1 MMIYVVVLETTK
13 MTSTQPNPIII
24 YYFLTYTDG
33 QDDNFIQD
41 LCGAGVFSK
50 YLCSIKLQIRIKTT
64 TNSVSLSA
72 NLDQLRCGS
81 GIFMFIYLHMWWHME
96 LIHIGN
102 GM

>member
-1 MMIYVVVLETTK
+1 

-24 YYFLTYTDG
+24 YYFLTYTD
-33 QDDNFIQD
+33 QVKMTTLSRI
-41 LCGAGVFSK
+41 CAGREFSVNM
-50 YLCSIKLQIRIKTT
+50 CSIKLQIRIKTT